1 MKSISYKILVTIVL
15 AFVIIA
21 CSTKRDS
28 LLSRKYH
35 ALTTEYNVLFNG
47 QEAFDKFYL
56 NLNKEYKDNFW
67 EVLPIEPFKA
77 KENNIDPNDKV
88 SGELARAEEK
98 AIKAIQKHSMYI
110 GGQERNS
117 QIDEAYLLLGKSR
130 YYDSRFLPAIE
141 AFNYVIY
148 KSPEANT
155 LDEIVVWKERS
166 NIKLNNNEEAIANL
180 KELLDDEEK
189 TLKREVRVDAN
200 AVLAQA
206 YYNSQIIDTTIAKLT
221 IARNLTKDKEKKA
234 RFSFILGQLHKEFNQ
249 PDSAYFYF
257 QEVIDMKRKANR
269 MFTMQAY
276 AQQATL
282 FNYENGDTV
291 TFLKKY
297 DELLNDR
304 ENRPYLYILTHQ
316 LGNFYKHYHN
326 YDKAITYYNLS
337 IKDNSSKDGYLQ
349 ASNYRELGQIKFDQ
363 RNYKASAKYYD
374 SSLINM
380 PDKTKEYLAIQRK
393 VKNIGEVIKYEDI
406 IAVADSTI
414 RVYNMSEPERITYFT
429 AHIDELKRVDT
440 EKAIKQKEEEAKQAN
455 LQEAQAQQLVLN
467 NEVTNRPSF
476 NNAMPMPGAPPGAD
490 QSKFYYYVPASVQ
503 QGKLAFERKWGKR
516 PLKDNWRWLNP
527 DPSNTLASNET
538 TLTDDVSEDE
548 QELAEDESLIDLSN
562 PKYDLQTYL
571 DKVVKN
577 PEVIADLKKN
587 RNAAYYELGYI
598 YDDKFG
604 EYQLAA
610 DRLESLLNSN
620 PEKGL
625 VLPTLYNLYKI
636 YNKLGS
642 DKAIV
647 YKDRIMDEY
656 PDTHYA
662 KVLQGIAID
671 KQEDPEAIYAL
682 VYKNYENNNDPVAA
696 LNDVNEKIDFYIGT
710 PIIPKYELLKARLIA
725 KNYGVQAYKEALENV
740 VNLYPLT
747 DEGKEALRILE
758 KEIPQ
763 LESYKF
769 DDKDKNQWKLIYLI
783 DNNKKNEI
791 EGLEK
796 TLQKYIDN
804 THSNNLKVSVDFYTP
819 TQTLVVVH
827 GFYSDAGARR
837 MAMTLADKEYKVKL
851 KGLPISLHN
860 YIVVQSHKNLESYI
874 ELNK

>member
-180 KELLDDEEK
+180 KELLDDDEK

-374 SSLINM
+374 SCLINM

-455 LQEAQAQQLVLN
+455 LQEAQAQRLVLN

-647 YKDRIMDEY
+647 YKNRIMDEY

-725 KNYGVQAYKEALENV
+725 KNYGVPAYKEALENV

-791 EGLEK
+791 ESLEK

-804 THSNNLKVSVDFYTP
+804 THSNNLKVSVDFYTS

>member
-1 MKSISYKILVTIVL
+1 VKSISYKILVTIVL

-180 KELLDDEEK
+180 KELLDDDEK

-374 SSLINM
+374 SCLINM

-455 LQEAQAQQLVLN
+455 LQEAQAQRLVLN

-647 YKDRIMDEY
+647 YKNRIMDEY

-725 KNYGVQAYKEALENV
+725 KNYGVPAYKEALENV

-791 EGLEK
+791 ESLEK